1 MTAKDIVVFLDK
13 LGMWD
18 VIVPFILVFTVVYA
32 VLEKTKVLG
41 EEKGEPKHRF
51 NAVAAFVIASFTII
65 AADVLN
71 VVSRFSQYVVIF
83 LVASLCLAILLAFFG
98 FKDIQKHKIGKWVV
112 FPVLFIILI
121 IGILYAF
128 GWLSVLD
135 WSAVGKYSGVILAFA
150 VFLFVIWVILRGEK
164 KPGADSAKP
173 EESKTPG
180 WKKVASVHPSDVGE
194 EAEI

>member
-1 MTAKDIVVFLDK
+1 MTAKDVVVFLDK

-41 EEKGEPKHRF
+41 EENKEPKHRF
-51 NAVAAFVIASFTII
+51 NAVAAFVIASFTLI
-65 AADVLN
+65 AVDVLN
-71 VVSRFSQYVVIF
+71 VVSRFSQYIVVF
-83 LVASLCLAILLAFFG
+83 LIASLCMAILLTFLG
-98 FKDIQKHKIGKWVV
+98 FKDIQKHKISKWVI
-112 FPVLFIILI
+112 FPVLFVILI
-121 IGILYAF
+121 IGALYAF

-135 WSAVGKYSGVILAFA
+135 WSAVSRYFGVIIAFA
-150 VFLFVIWVILRGEK
+150 VFLFVIWIILRGEK
-164 KPGADSAKP
+164 KSSETSDEPK
-173 EESKTPG
+173 ESKAPG